1 MQLLEQEQQS
11 GKELEGAGEVL
22 EVDGKF
28 RRSVVDTRR
37 EAEKGL
43 ELEKRYLKQ
52 ELQKS

>member
-11 GKELEGAGEVL
+11 GKELDGAGEVL

-28 RRSVVDTRR
+28 WRSVGDTRG
-37 EAEKGL
+37 EDEKRL